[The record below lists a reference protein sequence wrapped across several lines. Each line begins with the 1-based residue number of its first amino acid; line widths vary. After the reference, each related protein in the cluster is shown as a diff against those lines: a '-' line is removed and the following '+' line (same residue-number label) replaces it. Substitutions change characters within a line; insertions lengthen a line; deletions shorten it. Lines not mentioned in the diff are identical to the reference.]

1 MTGRRRLLQALD
13 QLLLKLPDQ
22 PACQDRECSTAT
34 NSLLTV
40 LAAHQT
46 TQQVWQDENT
56 VLQVGV

>member
-1 MTGRRRLLQALD
+1 MQALD

-46 TQQVWQDENT
+46 TQEVRQDENT
-56 VLQVGV
+56 VLQIGI